1 MSRRHPDSEPEPTT
15 AAADP
20 ATSSRV
26 TSLAPADPDA
36 GTAVSETGN
45 VVGPTGPGSAGA
57 EEIGTSAGDTSSAE
71 SDSAP
76 VSAGPT
82 GRASKAPKQTLA
94 GRVWV
99 ALGVAA
105 ILLILVIIFIAEN
118 TKSITIS
125 FLGLHG
131 HISEALALLLA
142 VVVGIIIT
150 LLVGSARILQ
160 LSLEVRRQ
168 KRTVRKLS

>member
-1 MSRRHPDSEPEPTT
+1 MSRLHKDPESAPAGT
-15 AAADP
+15 AAAASARTESIVP
-20 ATSSRV
+20 ADSGSTVADTNAETSAPSAE
-26 TSLAPADPDA
+26 TSPPTASSAPAEP
-36 GTAVSETGN
+36 
-45 VVGPTGPGSAGA
+45 
-57 EEIGTSAGDTSSAE
+57 
-71 SDSAP
+71 AP
-76 VSAGPT
+76 KP
-82 GRASKAPKQTLA
+82 SKAPKQTLA

-105 ILLILVIIFIAEN
+105 VLLVLVIIFIAEN

-125 FLGLHG
+125 FLGAHG

-142 VVVGIIIT
+142 VVVGVVIC

-160 LSLEVRRQ
+160 LSLEVRKQ

>member
-1 MSRRHPDSEPEPTT
+1 MSRRHPESEPEQPVT

-20 ATSSRV
+20 DSTHPRIEP
-26 TSLAPADPDA
+26 T
-36 GTAVSETGN
+36 GTAVAPSQPADSEPAAT
-45 VVGPTGPGSAGA
+45 PPPSASHA
-57 EEIGTSAGDTSSAE
+57 KPSQ
-71 SDSAP
+71 AP
-76 VSAGPT
+76 
-82 GRASKAPKQTLA
+82 RQTLA

-99 ALGVAA
+99 FLAVAA
-105 ILLILVIIFIAEN
+105 ILLVLVIIFIAEN

-125 FLGLHG
+125 FLGAHG

-142 VVVGIIIT
+142 VVVGIVIC

-168 KRTVRKLS
+168 KKTVQKLS